1 MKSIPYGCQFIGEE
15 DIQAVIETLQSDFM
29 TQGPKVSE
37 FEQAVAKYHDC
48 KYGVAFSNG
57 TAALHGAYVVSGLKD
72 GGKFLTSPITFVAT
86 ANAGVYVGGIP
97 DFVDICSDSYN
108 MDLEKLKQKFTSE
121 YKVVTPVSFAGYPV
135 DIMKVREIVGKDC
148 FIIHDAAHAI
158 GAKIQERSIV
168 EGSDATILSFHP
180 VKHIACGEGGMVLTN
195 REDIYDA
202 LLQFRSHG
210 ITKNPNQMQKV
221 EGPWYYEMQTL
232 GFNYRLTDLQS
243 ALGISQLKKLNE
255 SLYRRNQIAKKYIE
269 LLKDETWLQLPKP
282 ISQLDWLDNAEYM
295 NLKHVPSDLHAYHLF
310 PIQVKNKNMRKALFE
325 YLIAENIHVQVHYI
339 PVYQLPFY
347 QKEFLISADEYPVA
361 QAFYERE
368 ISLPM
373 FPTLTEEQQN
383 YIVYKIKQFQFH
395 K

>member
-1 MKSIPYGCQFIGEE
+1 MKPIPYGCQYIDHE
-15 DIQAVIETLQSDFM
+15 DIQVVIETLQSDFM
-29 TQGPKVSE
+29 TQGPKVLE
-37 FEQAVAKYHDC
+37 FEQAVAKYHGC

-57 TAALHGAYVVSGLKD
+57 TAALHGAYAVSGLKA
-72 GGKFLTSPITFVAT
+72 GEKFLTSPVTFAAT
-86 ANAGVYVGGIP
+86 ANAGVYIGGIP
-97 DFVDICSDSYN
+97 DFVDICPHSYN

-121 YKVVTPVSFAGYPV
+121 YKVVTPVSFAGYPI

-158 GAKIQERSIV
+158 GAKIQGRRIV
-168 EGSDATILSFHP
+168 EGADATILSFHP

-195 REDIYDA
+195 CEDIYEA

-210 ITKNPNQMQKV
+210 ITKNPSRMQNV

-243 ALGISQLKKLNE
+243 ALGISQLKKLNH
-255 SLYRRNQIAKKYIE
+255 SLYRRNQIAKRYFE
-269 LLKDETWLQLPKP
+269 QLKDESWLQLPRELN
-282 ISQLDWLDNAEYM
+282 SLDWLDDTEYID
-295 NLKHVPSDLHAYHLF
+295 LKRVPDNLHAYHLY
-310 PIQVKNKNMRKALFE
+310 PIQVKDKSIRRALFE
-325 YLIAENIHVQVHYI
+325 YLVEENIHVQVHYI

-347 QKEFLISADEYPVA
+347 QGNFSISADEYPIA

-383 YIVYKIKQFQFH
+383 YIVEKIKQFQFN
-395 K
+395 